1 MADKEYPQGRT
12 IHYSGG
18 LEDSADKKK
27 KDNYKRAATLM
38 EQGKEGE
45 AIDIFRKTLD
55 LDPTI
60 SERAAL
66 FVLIGNCHVA
76 LGEMDQA
83 ASRYRG
89 AESSAKQA
97 RDTEGAAAVTANLGL
112 INHVNGELDQAL
124 EMYDGALNLERA
136 IGNRSG
142 AATILTNTGLAYW
155 QNGELKASLDK
166 INRRHGED
174 LRRLAE

>member
-112 INHVNGELDQAL
+112 INHVRVWWFGCIDWLQTVYSNHFF
-124 EMYDGALNLERA
+124 Y
-136 IGNRSG
+136 RSYLQQSMHQV
-142 AATILTNTGLAYW
+142 TVDL
-155 QNGELKASLDK
+155 QRSECSVSS
-166 INRRHGED
+166 RHS
-174 LRRLAE
+174 